1 MVIKI
6 TQIITSKEIW
16 SHLVSFFSN
25 YCSFFYFGFFKEYL
39 RCKRRDQN
47 QGQKP
52 KEKVYCLLYYFIKHL
67 RILLMRPEAVR
78 HLIKIMA
85 QSALSHC
92 GRGQFFSLCT
102 RQYHP

>member
-16 SHLVSFFSN
+16 SHLVSFFQIIAL
-25 YCSFFYFGFFKEYL
+25 FFLFLYFGFFKEYL

-52 KEKVYCLLYYFIKHL
+52 KEKVYCSLYYFIKHL
-67 RILLMRPEAVR
+67 RILLMRPIESEAMR
-78 HLIKIMA
+78 YLIKIMA
-85 QSALSHC
+85 HSALSHF
-92 GRGQFFSLCT
+92 GRGQFF
-102 RQYHP
+102 